1 MIKIIERREVDIV
14 KWDKLVLTT
23 NNTTIFSTS
32 VYLDSIAENWCLL
45 VDENYTFGIAL
56 PYTIRLGVKQ
66 IYTPIFGRY
75 LEWIGVDT
83 FKKNVLKLLKENFRV
98 GDFYLRSTFDG
109 EVEEVSNYQE
119 VVELKLNSQA
129 KRMITKFQKST
140 IEIQTI
146 NDSKVKHELVLLI
159 MDELKGK
166 VDVFNGNS
174 RQVMLQLTENL
185 DQWKYINYLGF
196 YFEGDLV
203 GGMIF
208 SQFNNRVTYIKGACK
223 EIHKKQGAMYACMNN
238 VILDS
243 ISKGNVFDFG
253 GSRIESIRRFNLS
266 FGALDVD
273 FYRYSWNDAPFW
285 WRFMKMIREI
295 VK

>member
-1 MIKIIERREVDIV
+1 MIKIIERREIDIV
-14 KWDKLVLTT
+14 KWDELVLTT

-45 VDENYTFGIAL
+45 VDEDYTSGIAI
-56 PYTIRLGVKQ
+56 PYVIRLGVRQ
-66 IYTPIFGRY
+66 IYIPIFGRY
-75 LEWIGVDT
+75 LEWVGVDT
-83 FKKNVLKLLKENFRV
+83 FKKNVLILLKEYFRV
-98 GDFYLRSTFDG
+98 ADFYLRSTFEG
-109 EVEEVSNYQE
+109 KVEAVTNYQE
-119 VVELKLNSQA
+119 LVDLKLNSQA
-129 KRMITKFQKST
+129 KRMITKFQKSE
-140 IEIQTI
+140 IEIQPI
-146 NDSKVKHELVLLI
+146 NDSKTKHDLVLLI
-159 MDELKGK
+159 MDELKEK
-166 VDVFNGNS
+166 VDVFNGKS

-208 SQFNNRVTYIKGACK
+208 SQFNNRITYIKGSCK
-223 EIHKKQGAMYACMNN
+223 ETYKKQGAMYACMNN

-243 ISKGNVFDFG
+243 INNGKVFDFG

-266 FGALDVD
+266 FGAIDVD
-273 FYRYSWNDAPFW
+273 YYRYSWNDAPFW
-285 WRFMKMIREI
+285 WRIMKMIREI